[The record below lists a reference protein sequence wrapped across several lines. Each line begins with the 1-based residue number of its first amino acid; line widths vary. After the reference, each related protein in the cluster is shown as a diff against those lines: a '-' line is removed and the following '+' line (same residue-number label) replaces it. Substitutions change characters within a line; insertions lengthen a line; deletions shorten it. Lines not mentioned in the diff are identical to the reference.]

1 MLPKTTQSPAPITSS
16 IKTFIAIA
24 LTVPA
29 LFLSAC
35 ATGTSVISVPGADKT
50 IIASSPRGYV
60 EPVHAT
66 GGALHAASGI
76 MNVLSLNPINVAM
89 GLFDLLGSSVAF
101 DNAVNKKTIIQPQ
114 TDDTAEPAVE
124 INKAVADA
132 EAAKTAPAATVIEAI
147 EKKAEETIIPSRATE
162 NEQTRAEITS
172 ARVLAVPAAAA
183 SGSGSRQAII
193 EQNLLSEKHNV
204 SPNPEQLGV
213 LQTDMQ
219 IERQLFRNS
228 EALLDRLKSIKPEKR
243 ELGGSSVIET
253 LPLKKNSNKK
263 NVAKAAELFA
273 KALNASNG
281 KQYSEAIK
289 HYSAC
294 LVLLKDNPVVY
305 FNRGVAYQ
313 LSMQYKQA
321 FADYTK
327 AIEIAPD
334 TADAYYNRGIVN
346 HLIGSSMAA
355 IKDYDNAIRLNKNDA
370 DAYWNRGFVYADMG
384 IVQTAATNY
393 CKAIDVENNKIV
405 KKRR

>member
-124 INKAVADA
+124 INETVPADDQAALPKKDMQTVADA

-147 EKKAEETIIPSRATE
+147 EKKAEETIIPSRAIE
-162 NEQTRAEITS
+162 NEQTETMVTS
-172 ARVLAVPAAAA
+172 ARVVDKPETHSSDTTSLSEKRHVPSPQFVAVPSAA
-183 SGSGSRQAII
+183 SGSGSRQLII
-193 EQNLLSEKHNV
+193 EQNLLPEKHKG
-204 SPNPEQLGV
+204 SPKPEQLGTM
-213 LQTDMQ
+213 QTDMQ
-219 IERQLFRNS
+219 AERQLFRNS
-228 EALLDRLKSIKPEKR
+228 EALLDRL
-243 ELGGSSVIET
+243 T
-253 LPLKKNSNKK
+253 
-263 NVAKAAELFA
+263 
-273 KALNASNG
+273 
-281 KQYSEAIK
+281 
-289 HYSAC
+289 
-294 LVLLKDNPVVY
+294 
-305 FNRGVAYQ
+305 
-313 LSMQYKQA
+313 
-321 FADYTK
+321 
-327 AIEIAPD
+327 
-334 TADAYYNRGIVN
+334 
-346 HLIGSSMAA
+346 
-355 IKDYDNAIRLNKNDA
+355 
-370 DAYWNRGFVYADMG
+370 
-384 IVQTAATNY
+384 
-393 CKAIDVENNKIV
+393 
-405 KKRR
+405 